1 MNTPSPLLSRRSATH
16 AFWRSAWAHTLIW
29 MLVTVAA
36 LLLVGFTALVEDITQ
51 RGELRA
57 VQQRASDS
65 LLLPEEMQTRSM
77 DVVRLL
83 FMTGEKLAGR

>member
-1 MNTPSPLLSRRSATH
+1 MNNPSHFLSRRSAIH
-16 AFWRSAWAHTLIW
+16 VFWRSNWSHALVWA
-29 MLVTVAA
+29 LVTVAA

-57 VQQRASDS
+57 VQQRASDT

-77 DVVRLL
+77 NVVRLL
-83 FMTGEKLAGR
+83 FMSSE